1 MPRTVRSMQT
11 QTEEMMPDDKTMT
24 LDRFFSDIKHAEEQ
38 KQFVVLSPEQ
48 ARELLVH
55 VLADQA
61 AVSAYLKGE

>member
-1 MPRTVRSMQT
+1 
-11 QTEEMMPDDKTMT
+11 MPDDKTMT